1 MEVMQL
7 ALGVQGKALSYDAD
21 SDKGL
26 LSPFLSRPSLWPMT
40 HKF

>member
-7 ALGVQGKALSYDAD
+7 ALGIQGKALSYGAD

-26 LSPFLSRPSLWPMT
+26 LSPYLFWPSL
-40 HKF
+40 